1 MDKESLV
8 RICKSAFSGEDIVE
22 AKDLLFGCT
31 SRAKVTRRGQ
41 GKEPRDLEDM
51 ICLFNAMT
59 GSKQLP
65 TFVARELHKL
75 PPTTFDHVDV
85 TRLLRDIVAVQADL
99 RQIQEKYAADITQ
112 YVTISDFEQ
121 LKAEL
126 DLLKV
131 SSVPPGVKTGNNAPF
146 VNMHRGAFCAG
157 DSWEQVCDSGPIGL
171 AHIDANRSLTPE
183 SCAIKPVRAASVEVA
198 RAPPSL
204 SYAQTVQHAPV
215 SLTQSPE
222 VASKERNMNMGRV
235 EVGHMSTDARADKQL
250 ISMTQRSTSNH
261 NDLTTPP
268 RISDNEEGGGEWV
281 QVERRRRRTP
291 SRYTGRQGKAVLNE
305 SSKFKAA
312 ETKIPLY
319 IYNVSKETNAEHIAE
334 YILEKTNINIVPYKM
349 VMRGSKTYDS
359 YKIYVPK
366 SKLYLFEDDEFWP
379 YDIYFRRYF
388 FTGAK
393 KDNNN
398 MMNLETNNPT
408 KNGARQNLQ

>member
-59 GSKQLP
+59 GSKRLP

-157 DSWEQVCDSGPIGL
+157 DSWEQVCDSGPTTTYRRKQV
-171 AHIDANRSLTPE
+171 IDSRIVCDKAGKSG
-183 SCAIKPVRAASVEVA
+183 SCGGGARAAV
-198 RAPPSL
+198 
-204 SYAQTVQHAPV
+204 PV
-215 SLTQSPE
+215 LRTDGAACACLT
-222 VASKERNMNMGRV
+222 
-235 EVGHMSTDARADKQL
+235 HT
-250 ISMTQRSTSNH
+250 IT
-261 NDLTTPP
+261 
-268 RISDNEEGGGEWV
+268 
-281 QVERRRRRTP
+281 
-291 SRYTGRQGKAVLNE
+291 
-305 SSKFKAA
+305 
-312 ETKIPLY
+312 
-319 IYNVSKETNAEHIAE
+319 
-334 YILEKTNINIVPYKM
+334 
-349 VMRGSKTYDS
+349 
-359 YKIYVPK
+359 
-366 SKLYLFEDDEFWP
+366 
-379 YDIYFRRYF
+379 
-388 FTGAK
+388 
-393 KDNNN
+393 
-398 MMNLETNNPT
+398 
-408 KNGARQNLQ
+408 